1 MRLLIEFLIAGV
13 AVFLIV
19 SRTGTDLY
27 LPFFS
32 GVVLELGP
40 LYYVFAMV
48 LIVGFGNA
56 VNLTDGLDGL
66 ATFPVIIASLTF
78 LVIVYLTGNVKF
90 AEYLG
95 IPHVSGAGE
104 LAVFAAAI
112 IGACLAFLW
121 FNAPPAAVFMGDTGS
136 LALGGALATIA
147 VTAQHELVLVLV
159 GGLFV
164 VEALVGDH
172 PGVLVQAHRQAG
184 VPHGADPPS
193 FRTIGLARI
202 DRRHPFLDRVDRPC
216 ARGTRDLETAVITSR
231 AFAGRRYAVL
241 GLARS
246 GLATVEALVASG
258 AGVTAWDDREEARD
272 DAMALGADIG
282 NPLDIDLIGFAGVVV
297 SPGVPL
303 NRHPIAAHARE
314 AHVPVIGDVELFAE
328 ARGDLPPHK
337 IVGITGTNGKSTV
350 TALIHHMLES
360 AGVPSLMGGNIG
372 LPILSRDPLP
382 EGGVYVLELSS
393 YQIDLSHSLACDVAV
408 LTNLSPDHLDRYDG
422 FTGYAASKAR
432 LFGLQHRDQVA
443 IVAVDDDPSKMIASR
458 INHRLHRVSGKD
470 IDPVDQHRWPALQ
483 GPHNAQNAVCAI
495 AVCRVLGLNDEQ
507 IERGLATYTSLP
519 HRMELVGEVAGV
531 RWFNDSKATNA
542 ASAAPALAAFP
553 PAPDQRLHWIA
564 GGQAKGDGLAACR
577 PWFGH
582 VKRAY
587 LIGDAME
594 PFAAEIGDAVPV
606 DRSGDMAT
614 AVAHAAAAAKPGD
627 IVLLSPACASFDQ
640 FKDYEQRGDVFRGLV
655 QALGA

>member
-1 MRLLIEFLIAGV
+1 MI
-13 AVFLIV
+13 
-19 SRTGTDLY
+19 S
-27 LPFFS
+27 
-32 GVVLELGP
+32 
-40 LYYVFAMV
+40 
-48 LIVGFGNA
+48 
-56 VNLTDGLDGL
+56 
-66 ATFPVIIASLTF
+66 
-78 LVIVYLTGNVKF
+78 
-90 AEYLG
+90 
-95 IPHVSGAGE
+95 
-104 LAVFAAAI
+104 
-112 IGACLAFLW
+112 
-121 FNAPPAAVFMGDTGS
+121 
-136 LALGGALATIA
+136 
-147 VTAQHELVLVLV
+147 
-159 GGLFV
+159 
-164 VEALVGDH
+164 
-172 PGVLVQAHRQAG
+172 
-184 VPHGADPPS
+184 
-193 FRTIGLARI
+193 
-202 DRRHPFLDRVDRPC
+202 
-216 ARGTRDLETAVITSR
+216 SR

-282 NPLDIDLIGFAGVVV
+282 NPLEIDLIGFAGVVV

-303 NRHPIAAHARE
+303 NRHPIAVHARE
-314 AHVPVIGDVELFAE
+314 AHVPVIGDIELFAE
-328 ARGDLPPHK
+328 ARDELPAHK
-337 IVGITGTNGKSTV
+337 VVGITGTNGKSTV
-350 TALIHHMLES
+350 TALIQHMLES

-393 YQIDLSHSLACDVAV
+393 YQIDLSHSLACDIAV

-422 FTGYAASKAR
+422 FAGYTASKAR

-458 INHRLHRVSGKD
+458 INHRLHRVSAKD
-470 IDPVDQHRWPALQ
+470 VDPVDQARWPALQ

-507 IERGLATYTSLP
+507 IERGLATYKSLP
-519 HRMELVGEVAGV
+519 HRMELVGEVGGV
-531 RWFNDSKATNA
+531 SWFNDSKATNA

-564 GGQAKGDGLAACR
+564 GGKAKGDGLAACR

-587 LIGDAME
+587 LIGEAME
-594 PFAAEIGDAVPV
+594 PFAAEIGDAIPV
-606 DRSGDMAT
+606 ERSGDMAT
-614 AVAHAAAAAKPGD
+614 AVKQAAAAAKPGD

-640 FKDYEQRGDVFRGLV
+640 FKDYEQRGDAFRAAV